1 METRMQSLRRFFGNN
16 YSRKDYLTVMEMVSD
31 PSREEEFRQLLT
43 AQWHEGSDEAVPDQE
58 VENLLFRLQQRIVT
72 EEIRTRNNKKLLYLL
87 QKVAAILFLP
97 LLLGSLGY
105 FLFLTPQP
113 ESSAGMA
120 EIECPEGVRTR
131 FSLPDGTT
139 GYLNSGSTLSYPV
152 HFRKNRSVALTGE
165 AFFQVK
171 EDKKSPF
178 TVETPHLAIRVTGT
192 IFNVIAYQGETTEEV
207 ILESGSLQISQPE
220 GTAVARL
227 TANQKVKLD
236 LSSGTATKS
245 EVIASQ
251 YTGWTEGKLIF
262 RDEDMGQVAQR
273 LSRWYNAEILIADSR
288 LLEFTFYATFLDEPL
303 DEVLK
308 LLAYTTPILYEEEKR
323 LPRQDGSFPRRK
335 ITLRLNP
342 AKVKKFI

>member
-1 METRMQSLRRFFGNN
+1 
-16 YSRKDYLTVMEMVSD
+16 
-31 PSREEEFRQLLT
+31 
-43 AQWHEGSDEAVPDQE
+43 
-58 VENLLFRLQQRIVT
+58 
-72 EEIRTRNNKKLLYLL
+72 
-87 QKVAAILFLP
+87 
-97 LLLGSLGY
+97 
-105 FLFLTPQP
+105 
-113 ESSAGMA
+113 MA

-192 IFNVIAYQGETTEEV
+192 IFNVIAYPGETTEEV

>member
-16 YSRKDYLTVMEMVSD
+16 YSRKDYLTVMEMISD

-58 VENLLFRLQQRIVT
+58 VENLLFRLQQRIVS

-105 FLFLTPQP
+105 FLFLTPRP

-131 FSLPDGTT
+131 FSLPDGTS
-139 GYLNSGSTLSYPV
+139 GYLNSGSKLSYPV
-152 HFRKNRSVALTGE
+152 SFKKNRSVALTGE

-178 TVETPHLAIRVTGT
+178 TVETPHLAIRITGT
-192 IFNVIAYQGETTEEV
+192 IFNVIAYPGETTEEV

-220 GTAVARL
+220 GTVVARL

-323 LPRQDGSFPRRK
+323 LPRQDGSFPQRK

-342 AKVKKFI
+342 AKVKKFK